1 MSNRIVR
8 VYDGEPGV
16 SSVIGFSLSAY
27 PDDPARLEEFLHAR
41 GYESRWMEPGER
53 PEGSVS
59 FSHVEARPPMTD
71 QDVRALGLLCAKG
84 EVDDEM
90 GYPLIDG
97 GNNGVY
103 VIDNRV
109 TLPSGPLQVDGALVA
124 FG

>member
-1 MSNRIVR
+1 
-8 VYDGEPGV
+8 
-16 SSVIGFSLSAY
+16 
-27 PDDPARLEEFLHAR
+27 
-41 GYESRWMEPGER
+41 MEPGER